1 MCQISRIRSFA
12 QLCLRTEGRDS
23 QLFQKTFDSLS
34 ALANATKYKR
44 VNEIWKGSSWVNN
57 EFVEWVKAIDQF
69 RLIQKW
75 INVPNKNSLVIT
87 HDSYSNLLDGQ
98 QLIGLIR
105 LWSDRLFVSLSAFD
119 IFFKKKDSDVFSCLI
134 TSTRY
139 NVITCKV
146 SSPSKKLT

>member
-1 MCQISRIRSFA
+1 M
-12 QLCLRTEGRDS
+12 
-23 QLFQKTFDSLS
+23 
-34 ALANATKYKR
+34 
-44 VNEIWKGSSWVNN
+44 NEIWKGSSWVNN

-98 QLIGLIR
+98 QLIALIS

-139 NVITCKV
+139 NVITIKYPLLQRSWRKCVYLKV
-146 SSPSKKLT
+146 SFPIFVHFPGKSEIHSQSCQCNLVKLFIQCS